1 LSTKFFKE
9 KKQMKKKILYGG
21 MILVMLIGMFGV
33 MSPGGVQTVQAAA
46 GWNDARSGVTDT
58 SLPFFSTLNLSTA
71 NGSADGNFGGC
82 TLAPAFGAYQTHLL
96 VPAEGHGKFL
106 RVRLEATGGN
116 MQDAAWAVRIS
127 NATLAGYPELGC
139 ALAPASGVV
148 DLVVA
153 VPEDTDVL
161 ITVASHGIFTPT
173 AALFNSMI
181 VSGDN
186 PGGGLIIDMT
196 ADAGDMALRTVEA
209 TNQADEGTDIFY
221 IGENFGMYTF
231 LDVPVGTYNIGVQD
245 QTANAEFAAY
255 YPDVEVPALGF
266 IPMTPDAD
274 SLIPLEVLVR
284 NMGDVP
290 FNVDNVVVTPNYF
303 GLNSDLEVGPT
314 NVGTEAVGQKTFRM
328 NFNPPTYDY
337 KWDIGV
343 LYESTSEIIFFYEKD
358 FNPVAGTLIFWGLA
372 KVPAQVDL
380 CANAGYDAGGLTLN
394 PDGQLEPRDF
404 KFIPGSSLNCD
415 EGYAGKAIFLSS
427 NEFGPKPYEVS
438 DLFLEEEGWTYYF
451 EPLGGTTWNLAPLD
465 LLTGDPSAAY
475 VIGDVPFETGPVP
488 NATSQEEYVLPLA
501 DGEVSLMREPWTD
514 QFGNTLVKVQY
525 LDEDEEVVEV
535 VEVMPVYRLTN
546 ATDYLLDEWELLA
559 NDWEITDLGPI
570 TEVGRYMF
578 VRELEHGDLT
588 DVGDG
593 EAGFFSPEQ
602 PDLFAISPA
611 DTTMFGHWSWSWVM
625 AMYEY
630 DFTNGVDGV
639 NYGVEQNVSRGQM
652 AAFLGRVMEAYGLAP
667 LGLSE
672 EFDDVFADDYYHD
685 AVMLLRDYGIT
696 NGVGNNLY
704 DPEAEVSREQMA
716 KFIEETFRAI
726 QAYTGAIDHWNPSF
740 EISPTGVIF
749 EDVGLD
755 NFFVSYIEELAW
767 DGLTD
772 GCGRDGLNISYCPK
786 APVLRSEMAKF
797 IMSAVQLDED
807 TQSFWP
813 ILAPEK

>member
-1 LSTKFFKE
+1 
-9 KKQMKKKILYGG
+9 MKKKILYGG
-21 MILVMLIGMFGV
+21 LILAMLIGMFGV
-33 MSPGGVQTVQAAA
+33 MSPGGVQVAQAAG
-46 GWNDARSGVTDT
+46 GWNDSRTNASDT
-58 SLPFFSTLNLSTA
+58 TLPFFSTLDLNA
-71 NGSADGNFGGC
+71 AKGSAVGDFGGC
-82 TLAPAFGAYQTHLL
+82 TLAPAFGLYQAHLL
-96 VPAEGHGKFL
+96 VPANELDDFL
-106 RVRLEATGGN
+106 RVRLEATGDDN
-116 MQDAAWAVRIS
+116 IQESAWAVRIS
-127 NATLAGYPELGC
+127 NATLAGYPEIGC
-139 ALAPASGVV
+139 ALAPASGSV

-161 ITVASHGIFTPT
+161 ITVASHGVFVPT
-173 AALFNSMI
+173 ADPFNSLI
-181 VSGDN
+181 VSGEN

-196 ADAGDMALRTVEA
+196 ADDGTMEFRTVEA
-209 TNQADEGTDIFY
+209 TNQADEGTGNFY
-221 IGENFGMYTF
+221 VGDNFGMYTF

-245 QTANAEFAAY
+245 QSADAEFAAY
-255 YPDVEVPALGF
+255 YPDVEVEPLGL
-266 IPMTPDAD
+266 IEMTPDAD

-284 NMGDVP
+284 DMDDDP
-290 FNVDNVVVTPNYF
+290 FDMENVVVTPNYF

-314 NVGTEAVGQKTFRM
+314 GVSPEAVGQKTFRM

-343 LYESTSEIIFFYEKD
+343 LSESASEIIFFYEKD

-380 CANAGYDAGGLTLN
+380 CADDGYDAGGLTLN
-394 PDGQLEPRDF
+394 PDSPLEPREFDF
-404 KFIPGSSLNCD
+404 LSEAVGPCD
-415 EGYAGKAIFLSS
+415 AGYEGTTIFLSS

-438 DLFLEEEGWTYYF
+438 DLFLDEEGWTYFF
-451 EPLGGTTWNLAPLD
+451 EPLGGTTWNLAPAD
-465 LLTGDPSAAY
+465 DGPSAAY

-488 NATSQEEYVLPLA
+488 NATSREEYVLPLA
-501 DGEVSLMREPWTD
+501 DGEVGLMREPWTD
-514 QFGNTLVKVQY
+514 QFGNTLVKIQY

-535 VEVMPVYRLTN
+535 MPVYLLTN
-546 ATDYLLDEWELLA
+546 ATDILFGEWETLA

-578 VRELEHGDLT
+578 VRMLAHGDLT

-593 EAGFFSPEQ
+593 VAGFFSPDE
-602 PDLFAISPA
+602 DLFAISPA

-726 QAYTGAIDHWNPSF
+726 QAYTGAISHWEPSF
-740 EISPTGVIF
+740 EIAPTGVIF

-772 GCGRDGLNISYCPK
+772 GCGRDGLNVYYCPK

-797 IMSAVQLDED
+797 IMSAVQIDDD